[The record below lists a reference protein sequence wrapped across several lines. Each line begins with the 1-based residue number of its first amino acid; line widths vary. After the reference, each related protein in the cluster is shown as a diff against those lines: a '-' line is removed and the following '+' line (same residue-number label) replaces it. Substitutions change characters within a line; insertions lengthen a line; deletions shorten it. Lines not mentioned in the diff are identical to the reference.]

1 MNYAQLQTFN
11 YLESY
16 MIRELIQ
23 LDLNKKY
30 KTLYVNY
37 QNNYQKQS
45 LNVDRS
51 RRKICLVN
59 LFLFFYKNKMQ
70 NQNPRYS

>member
-1 MNYAQLQTFN
+1 
-11 YLESY
+11 

-23 LDLNKKY
+23 LDENKKY

-45 LNVDRS
+45 LNV
-51 RRKICLVN
+51 N
-59 LFLFFYKNKMQ
+59 
-70 NQNPRYS
+70 